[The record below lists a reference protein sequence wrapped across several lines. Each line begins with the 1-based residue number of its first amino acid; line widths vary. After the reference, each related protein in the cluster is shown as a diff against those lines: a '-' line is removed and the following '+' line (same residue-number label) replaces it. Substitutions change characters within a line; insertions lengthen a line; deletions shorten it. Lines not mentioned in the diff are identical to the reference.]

1 MCTQQYRNLRNAVG
15 PYGYG
20 WDVND
25 SSLLSPRLTVVSYIG
40 GMVDPERRLYNVSGT
55 SRTGVWSTAYGKC
68 VCGVHVCVCVCVC
81 VCLCICVW
89 DVWDVYVCEIT
100 VFYPNTLFVPLTHGP
115 Q

>member
-1 MCTQQYRNLRNAVG
+1 MCTQQYRDLRNAVG

-68 VCGVHVCVCVCVC
+68 VCVWCACVCVCVCVC
-81 VCLCICVW
+81 VFMHMCVGC
-89 DVWDVYVCEIT
+89 VGCVC
-100 VFYPNTLFVPLTHGP
+100 V
-115 Q
+115 